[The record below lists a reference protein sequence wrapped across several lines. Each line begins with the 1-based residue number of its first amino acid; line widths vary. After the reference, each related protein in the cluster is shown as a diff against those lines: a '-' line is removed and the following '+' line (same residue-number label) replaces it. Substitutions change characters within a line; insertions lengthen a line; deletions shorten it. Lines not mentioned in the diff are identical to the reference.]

1 MLFGWRGIDNADF
14 VAVYPISK
22 ELPSLLF
29 RHHTYINIQFLGYFL
44 FLYCT
49 YFTKTQQIMVQTMY
63 EIVKNTRK
71 LLKKML
77 IILFKKGEMLQL

>member
-1 MLFGWRGIDNADF
+1 MLFGWRGIDVADF

-29 RHHTYINIQFLGYFL
+29 RHHTNIKLPIFRLFFSSCL

-49 YFTKTQQIMVQTMY
+49 YFTKTQQIMLQTMY
-63 EIVKNTRK
+63 KIVKNAWK
-71 LLKKML
+71 LLKKVL
-77 IILFKKGEMLQL
+77 TNTFRKR